1 MTKRGPTPDFFEGM
15 LLGNGDVGLCVTVRP
30 DALGLHLGKED
41 SWDLRVSEDHYK
53 HTLHFKDLLK
63 LWERASAE
71 AKRQGKPEM
80 LFLER
85 NIDFFREYTDKVGSS
100 YRKVWP
106 RPWPCGIVWIH
117 WDSRM
122 VEVGRQSLDIGNGLL
137 TIDLDY
143 DNLRGARRSVRVN
156 CFVNYD
162 DGHVAVWTDTEAP
175 FLSLAYYPNIDPQA
189 QLPAVELEVRQ
200 KAGFGEFTS
209 YQHFPATAPT
219 PEVPNPPRGEKD
231 SNFFLV
237 GRVHGDWLAEEP
249 ARDRAFLRSGKSQAF
264 RLDLVIATPRDNAQN
279 RSYCLES
286 VGRYSAK
293 PAAQI
298 QRASEQSWRKFWSK
312 SAVELADKEL
322 ERIWYHN
329 QYFLACCLKPGKISP
344 GLFGNWTSGRI
355 GTAWHGD
362 YHMNYNT
369 QQVFWGVFSSNH
381 VEQNLPYVDL
391 VEKLFDY
398 SKNYAREKFGLP
410 GAFYPH
416 TAYPVPSQTIPY
428 PVPPW
433 GYEICETPWTAQGL
447 WWHYL
452 YTLDKDY
459 LKRVYPMI
467 RAATEFLV
475 AYMNRGDDGKYHII
489 PTVSP
494 ENWGF
499 TVDFRLNK
507 DCIIDLALTEFILD
521 ATLQASQVLGVDA
534 DLRARW
540 KEVRANIAPY
550 PKAKGP
556 FGEVWL
562 DVVDGPVEYVFNVP
576 ITMAPVFPGEQV
588 GIGLGEPHR
597 EIAERTVRTARLEG
611 GNDLVYQ
618 PLIRAR
624 MGLLDMDWFK
634 KEVRYCLLPNGT
646 CFDRTRQIGGR
657 YRDSTHPD
665 YMGRMGIWIENL
677 SLPAVLN
684 ESMMQSY
691 SGTIRL
697 FPNTKGL
704 GPARFHNMR
713 AAGAFLVSAAY
724 DGQKVTAATIR
735 SEKGAP
741 CKLASPWG
749 AAAMKVIRADNGK
762 TITATRAK
770 DAIAFPTEPGASYR
784 VEPA

>member
-1 MTKRGPTPDFFEGM
+1 
-15 LLGNGDVGLCVTVRP
+15 
-30 DALGLHLGKED
+30 
-41 SWDLRVSEDHYK
+41 
-53 HTLHFKDLLK
+53 
-63 LWERASAE
+63 
-71 AKRQGKPEM
+71 
-80 LFLER
+80 
-85 NIDFFREYTDKVGSS
+85 
-100 YRKVWP
+100 
-106 RPWPCGIVWIH
+106 
-117 WDSRM
+117 
-122 VEVGRQSLDIGNGLL
+122 
-137 TIDLDY
+137 
-143 DNLRGARRSVRVN
+143 
-156 CFVNYD
+156 
-162 DGHVAVWTDTEAP
+162 
-175 FLSLAYYPNIDPQA
+175 
-189 QLPAVELEVRQ
+189 
-200 KAGFGEFTS
+200 
-209 YQHFPATAPT
+209 
-219 PEVPNPPRGEKD
+219 
-231 SNFFLV
+231 
-237 GRVHGDWLAEEP
+237 
-249 ARDRAFLRSGKSQAF
+249 
-264 RLDLVIATPRDNAQN
+264 
-279 RSYCLES
+279 
-286 VGRYSAK
+286 
-293 PAAQI
+293 
-298 QRASEQSWRKFWSK
+298 
-312 SAVELADKEL
+312 
-322 ERIWYHN
+322 
-329 QYFLACCLKPGKISP
+329 
-344 GLFGNWTSGRI
+344 
-355 GTAWHGD
+355 
-362 YHMNYNT
+362 
-369 QQVFWGVFSSNH
+369 
-381 VEQNLPYVDL
+381 
-391 VEKLFDY
+391 
-398 SKNYAREKFGLP
+398 
-410 GAFYPH
+410 
-416 TAYPVPSQTIPY
+416 
-428 PVPPW
+428 
-433 GYEICETPWTAQGL
+433 
-447 WWHYL
+447 
-452 YTLDKDY
+452 
-459 LKRVYPMI
+459 MI

-475 AYMNRGDDGKYHII
+475 AYMKKGDDGKYHII

-704 GPARFHNMR
+704 GPARFHNLR

-749 AAAMKVIRADNGK
+749 AAAVKVIRADNGK

-770 DAIAFPTEPGASYR
+770 DAIVFPTEPGASYR